1 MLKAF
6 LQFYSST
13 IMDAK
18 NKANDLAAAFNNHFK
33 NNLQHQ
39 LLGKQSEDFAAPATR
54 LLKKKQ
60 EENDVHQAMLAV
72 KEDFNMTARN
82 RRLRREELKVKEAEI
97 KGHLLKFD
105 QFLKEN
111 EMKRVRAMKKA
122 ENERKLAL
130 QKAIELR
137 ALEVDLQVLTEE
149 RDRLAR
155 LAKKNEI
162 YLDYMLK
169 VVRLCKQFDEPRQV
183 MPRFDTLVQ
192 TREDLLQNSKEGEA
206 SVNQALTQQAHYIE
220 QSQDRIINYNNKL
233 ALLQTEL
240 DTVTSHAMLW
250 ESKWVHIQNTAAKKT
265 LLLGTIKMATLNLF
279 VSMCGKDKRG
289 MCTEDT
295 GEQLSQIQS
304 FLLNLISIMEELH
317 KAEHK

>member
-1 MLKAF
+1 
-6 LQFYSST
+6 
-13 IMDAK
+13 MDAK
-18 NKANDLAAAFNNHFK
+18 NKANDLTAAFNNHFK

-39 LLGKQSEDFAAPATR
+39 LLGKQSEEAPATR

-82 RRLRREELKVKEAEI
+82 QRLRREELKVKEAEI

-122 ENERKLAL
+122 EKERELAL

-183 MPRFDTLVQ
+183 MSRFDTLVQ

-240 DTVTSHAMLW
+240 DTVTSQAMLW

-279 VSMCGKDKRG
+279 MSMCCKDKRG
-289 MCTEDT
+289 TCTEDT
-295 GEQLSQIQS
+295 GEQLNQIQS
-304 FLLNLISIMEELH
+304 FLLNLIGIMEELQ